1 MSYTGHADT
10 GASMMDTPQFVDL
23 AQALQ
28 DRWPDA
34 KLVKN
39 SVGNL
44 LVFVDDVDVGY
55 LDLFDG
61 ELVGWDDGTREG

>member
-1 MSYTGHADT
+1 MMGYTGHADT
-10 GASMMDTPQFVDL
+10 GMSMMNTAQFVDL

-39 SVGNL
+39 GVGNL
-44 LVFVDDVDVGY
+44 LVFVDDVAVGY

-61 ELVGWDDGTREG
+61 ELVGWDDED